1 MADHSEALTRVIEFF
16 EQMNSESVNQIEAL
30 YDPGAEFRDPFN
42 TVTGH
47 EAIRHIFIDMYEQL
61 EQPEFV
67 VTQAFENMS
76 EAVAGDKSAD
86 PDYQH
91 QAFVTWDFKFRFKRF
106 RRGQD
111 QLVQGSSHL
120 VFSPGGKLLIH
131 HDYWDAAHQMYEKLP
146 LVGALMRWMKQR
158 ASTA

>member
-16 EQMNSESVNQIEAL
+16 EQMNINSVNQIEAL
-30 YDPGAEFRDPFN
+30 YDPRAEFRDPFN

-67 VTQAFENMS
+67 VTQAFEAMP
-76 EAVAGDKSAD
+76 VAAAGSQSAGSD
-86 PDYQH
+86 SRH
-91 QAFVTWDFKFRFKRF
+91 QAFVTWDFNFRFKRF
-106 RRGQD
+106 RKGQD
-111 QLVQGSSHL
+111 QRVQGSSHL
-120 VFSPGGKLLIH
+120 VFSPDGKLLVH

-146 LVGALMRWMKQR
+146 LVGVLMRWMKQR